1 MERIR
6 TERRA
11 RCSIPNTT
19 KLLNNANSGRDEENK
34 KDGDNKTENNLRD
47 IPKSIDEIDKLLKE
61 LKNNEPTSDNL
72 LYRLSIIAYE
82 MGDLNRSIVYMERFK
97 EDKKI
102 RAGYSGNGKLAIA
115 DVLTQL
121 YLLCVSLGWDFH
133 ELRKL
138 GAEHL
143 KERQEDFKCQGWNDI
158 K

>member
-6 TERRA
+6 TERIA
-11 RCSIPNTT
+11 RRSIPNES
-19 KLLNNANSGRDEENK
+19 KLSNNKNSGSDEENK
-34 KDGDNKTENNLRD
+34 KDSDLRHNARGNNL
-47 IPKSIDEIDKLLKE
+47 IDDEVDKLLKG

-102 RAGYSGNGKLAIA
+102 RAGHSANGKLALA